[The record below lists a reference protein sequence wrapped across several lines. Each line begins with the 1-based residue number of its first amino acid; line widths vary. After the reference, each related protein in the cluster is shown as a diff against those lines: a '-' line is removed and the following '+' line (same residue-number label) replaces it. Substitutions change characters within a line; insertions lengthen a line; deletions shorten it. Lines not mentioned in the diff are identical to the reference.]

1 MLWIVTG
8 GSGSG
13 KSEYAENLAVSLGED
28 RIYAATMMV
37 SDKEGEERVQKHR
50 AMREGKHFRT
60 VECPVNFGAAMEPA
74 MAKESVVLLECMSNL
89 VANEMFSDMG
99 LTNETVP
106 DDGLTDD
113 TVPDGGFPN
122 EMAPAV
128 GLPCGSRQVCSRI
141 IRQVKQVL
149 GGCRHL
155 VIVTNEVFSDGNR
168 YDRWTEEYIRAL
180 GMVNVRLAAMA
191 DHMTEVVC
199 GIPVDYPG

>member
-99 LTNETVP
+99 L
-106 DDGLTDD
+106 
-113 TVPDGGFPN
+113 
-122 EMAPAV
+122 
-128 GLPCGSRQVCSRI
+128 PCGSRQVCSRI

-199 GIPVDYPG
+199 GIPVDYPGQI